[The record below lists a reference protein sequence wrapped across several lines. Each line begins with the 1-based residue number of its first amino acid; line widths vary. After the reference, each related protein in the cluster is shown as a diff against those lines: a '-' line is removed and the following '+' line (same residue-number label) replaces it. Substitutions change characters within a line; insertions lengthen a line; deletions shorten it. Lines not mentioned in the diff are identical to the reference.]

1 MRDFIAEIKR
11 INTDGVIYELSKASI
26 EMFCDQR
33 YQKTF
38 KTVLNKFG
46 IKKQVSIPLNAWDIQ
61 DIAYL
66 SAKYSNDYRRAES
79 LPSMGML
86 INRYR
91 GYENKNSIA
100 GELRISNID
109 RIFRAILG
117 MSAEQF
123 HYENIGWI
131 YEKFNRDY
139 YILLAADTF
148 EHRPLLDVN
157 AISMELLGFSADEY
171 IMILLMIFGLCQHD
185 PIPLTWY
192 NWHSVNDLP
201 DLLSREN
208 VEKLIEHYSC
218 TYEDLRK
225 SPLGKQLL
233 YAKPFI
239 KTQKEQQYIS
249 CNMYLVA
256 MLIGNGLYWLA
267 RDYYREK
274 GQYFPNSFG
283 LLFEDYVKDLA
294 SRYCE
299 NDQWGVIPKGKKKGA
314 VFFFDIGSIRI
325 IIEAKSALLQLNTR
339 QQVPDLNAVD
349 TFYERH
355 IKESYRQLSNSFE
368 EMHLTTTCQMIKVI
382 LLYDDFSNTS
392 IIEKSMSEIFDQDVS
407 CYVMTIR
414 ELEILLYLHKN
425 DKEKCG
431 EICTKIVM
439 NSGKSGERE
448 SIGAIFENMDLVN
461 NPHLDGN
468 MDFFAKIMEQLQ
480 EQ

>member
-1 MRDFIAEIKR
+1 
-11 INTDGVIYELSKASI
+11 
-26 EMFCDQR
+26 
-33 YQKTF
+33 
-38 KTVLNKFG
+38 
-46 IKKQVSIPLNAWDIQ
+46 
-61 DIAYL
+61 
-66 SAKYSNDYRRAES
+66 
-79 LPSMGML
+79 
-86 INRYR
+86 
-91 GYENKNSIA
+91 
-100 GELRISNID
+100 
-109 RIFRAILG
+109 
-117 MSAEQF
+117 
-123 HYENIGWI
+123 
-131 YEKFNRDY
+131 
-139 YILLAADTF
+139 
-148 EHRPLLDVN
+148 
-157 AISMELLGFSADEY
+157 
-171 IMILLMIFGLCQHD
+171 MIFGLCQHD

-314 VFFFDIGSIRI
+314 DFFFDIGSIRI
-325 IIEAKSALLQLNTR
+325 IIEAKSALLQLNAR

-368 EMHLTTTCQMIKVI
+368 EMHLTTTRQMIKVI
-382 LLYDDFSNTS
+382 LLYDDFSNTA

-439 NSGKSGERE
+439 NSGERE